1 MKKII
6 ICLSLFLLC
15 MNLGVSKVEADEYG
29 FPEYHVTF
37 DGSKLQSNDY
47 SREEIK
53 KVLEG
58 MQPGDKAE
66 ITWVLSNNSD
76 KDVDWWM
83 SNDTMKTFEE
93 DKRNTVEGGN
103 YTYKL
108 NYVDT
113 KNVGKELYNSD
124 SVGGTG
130 EGSNGLQDATNALD
144 DLFLLETIKAGN
156 TSKLTMSFELD
167 GETQANNYQDVLGT
181 LVVNF
186 AVELNDVGTHEPG
199 TKYEE
204 IVDEKPSEKTNN
216 ETKKTRRVVY
226 LPYTGDTFNPV
237 LYIVAEVGLLVV
249 LIVLVISYKNYLK
262 KQEGK

>member
-1 MKKII
+1 
-6 ICLSLFLLC
+6 

-113 KNVGKELYNSD
+113 KN
-124 SVGGTG
+124 
-130 EGSNGLQDATNALD
+130 
-144 DLFLLETIKAGN
+144 
-156 TSKLTMSFELD
+156 ELD
-167 GETQANNYQDVLGT
+167 KIYDNDVHYTVT
-181 LVVNF
+181 LKSHLFENDGKYVFNDIIQSPEVWTVVNGESYGIILEN
-186 AVELNDVGTHEPG
+186 VT
-199 TKYEE
+199 
-204 IVDEKPSEKTNN
+204 VDEVNQNNIYEATVRYGYSMNPS
-216 ETKKTRRVVY
+216 
-226 LPYTGDTFNPV
+226 
-237 LYIVAEVGLLVV
+237 I
-249 LIVLVISYKNYLK
+249 I
-262 KQEGK
+262 

>member
-93 DKRNTVEGGN
+93 DKKLSDQEMKVLGVIADEITSLGTVPCTACHYCVSHCPKG
-103 YTYKL
+103 L
-108 NYVDT
+108 DIPHLIS
-113 KNVGKELYNSD
+113 LYNEHKFT
-124 SVGGTG
+124 GGG
-130 EGSNGLQDATNALD
+130 FIAPMALSALSKD
-144 DLFLLETIKAGN
+144 KRPSACIGCRRCEQVCPQQIK
-156 TSKLTMSFELD
+156 
-167 GETQANNYQDVLGT
+167 
-181 LVVNF
+181 
-186 AVELNDVGTHEPG
+186 
-199 TKYEE
+199 
-204 IVDEKPSEKTNN
+204 ISEVFK
-216 ETKKTRRVVY
+216 
-226 LPYTGDTFNPV
+226 DF
-237 LYIVAEVGLLVV
+237 
-249 LIVLVISYKNYLK
+249 S
-262 KQEGK
+262 GK